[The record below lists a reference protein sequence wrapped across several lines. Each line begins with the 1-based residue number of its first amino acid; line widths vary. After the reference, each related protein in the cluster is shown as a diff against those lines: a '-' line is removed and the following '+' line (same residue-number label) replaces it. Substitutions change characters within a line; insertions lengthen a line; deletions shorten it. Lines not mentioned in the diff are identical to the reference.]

1 MLVRELTEGDKRE
14 ICGWDYQGEYAIY
27 NLPSYEEMEA
37 KEQGFLNPRQEKN
50 YRGFFEDDTL
60 VGFVN
65 LLEKPTEI
73 FLGVGVCPALC
84 GKGYGQEIVRQ
95 AYGLS
100 KELHPTKPLYLEVRF
115 WNTRAIR
122 CYERAGFRIDG
133 EPFERITSIGKGR
146 FYRMV
151 RA

>member
-65 LLEKPTEI
+65 LLEETHGDLSRGGSLPGALREG
-73 FLGVGVCPALC
+73 LWAGNRPAGLWAFQ
-84 GKGYGQEIVRQ
+84 GAAPHQ
-95 AYGLS
+95 APLPRGSVLEYPG
-100 KELHPTKPLYLEVRF
+100 HPVL
-115 WNTRAIR
+115 
-122 CYERAGFRIDG
+122 
-133 EPFERITSIGKGR
+133 
-146 FYRMV
+146 
-151 RA
+151 

>member
-1 MLVRELTEGDKRE
+1 MLVRELTEADKWE
-14 ICGWDYQGEYAIY
+14 ICGWNYEGEYAIY
-27 NLPSYEEMEA
+27 NLPSYEEMQA
-37 KEQGFLNPRQEKN
+37 REQGFLNPRQEKN
-50 YRGFFEDDTL
+50 YRGFFEGDTL

-65 LLEKPTEI
+65 LSEKPTEI
-73 FLGVGVCPALC
+73 FLGVGVRPELC
-84 GKGYGQEIVRQ
+84 GKGYGQEMVRQ

-100 KELHPTKPLYLEVRF
+100 KELHPAKPLYLEVRS
-115 WNTRAIR
+115 WNARAIR

-133 EPFERITSIGKGR
+133 EPFERTTSIGKGQ